1 MSGKEH
7 HRASHTPTLTVTAF
21 TARAKLWRLA
31 RRIGAGGHNPQKSRR
46 RNALWRPLPAATAA
60 YARRT
65 QWHFDRDREFRARVL
80 RSNSMIRARW
90 THILKAGI
98 SKSTFKKIVYGDNA
112 ALPRWIIP

>member
-21 TARAKLWRLA
+21 KLWRLA

-46 RNALWRPLPAATAA
+46 RNALWRPLPAATAS

-65 QWHFDRDREFRARVL
+65 QWHFDRDREFRVL
-80 RSNSMIRARW
+80 RSDSTIRPRW
-90 THILKAGI
+90 TRIFKGRN
-98 SKSTFKKIVYGDNA
+98 FKKR
-112 ALPRWIIP
+112 L

>member
-7 HRASHTPTLTVTAF
+7 HRASHTPTLTVTASF

-46 RNALWRPLPAATAA
+46 RNALWRPLPAATAS

-80 RSNSMIRARW
+80 RSDSTIRPRW
-90 THILKAGI
+90 TRRIFKAPL
-98 SKSTFKKIVYGDNA
+98 KIVY
-112 ALPRWIIP
+112 R